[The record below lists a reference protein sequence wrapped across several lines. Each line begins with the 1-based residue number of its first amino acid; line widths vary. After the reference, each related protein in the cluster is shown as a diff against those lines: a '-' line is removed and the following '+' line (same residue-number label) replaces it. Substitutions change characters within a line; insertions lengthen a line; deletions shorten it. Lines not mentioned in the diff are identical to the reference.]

1 VGQPATPTR
10 CDYYGQDTGG
20 EQGPLANVCRRVRH
34 ARFGPPS
41 TPSPLI
47 TRCRRAMDVKR
58 ATDLYAQDWTLRQI
72 GAEPTAI
79 P

>member
-20 EQGPLANVCRRVRH
+20 EQGHQQCLSTSAPCQVR
-34 ARFGPPS
+34 APF